1 MEVLNCVINGLCK
14 AGELRT
20 ALELFSGLPQKGLVP
35 TVATYSGLCK
45 GGHLERASDL
55 VIEMEAKGCAPNVV
69 TFNTLMRGFCHQ
81 GRRPHVIEILRKMK
95 DRDVSPDASTAS
107 IIIDLLSKD
116 EQHLQYLNLLPTFPR
131 VD

>member
-35 TVATYSGLCK
+35 TVATYSMMIHGLCK
-45 GGHLERASDL
+45 GGQLERASYL

-81 GRRPHVIEILRKMK
+81 GRRPHKRIVE
-95 DRDVSPDASTAS
+95 
-107 IIIDLLSKD
+107 LSKSPSS
-116 EQHLQYLNLLPTFPR
+116 QHHLPSDVET
-131 VD
+131 